1 MQKTGQ
7 KFPLNREVRM
17 MDIKKELAEHTSQ
30 VEAIITKYL
39 PEEAGY
45 QKTVMEAMNYSFLAG
60 GKRLRPMLMQETYR
74 LFGGSSDIIEPFMA
88 AIEMIHTYSLIHDDL
103 PAMDNDDYRRGR
115 KTTHVVYGEAMG
127 ILAGDALLNFAFE
140 TACKGLMQDVGN
152 PAVARAVQ
160 ILAQKAGI
168 YGMLGGQVVDVESEG
183 QPLEREKLDFIYDL
197 KTGALIEASMLVG
210 AVLAGAS
217 EEEQQV
223 ILQVAKDVGLAFQ
236 IQDDILDVTSD
247 IETLGKPIGSDE
259 KNHKTTYVTIRG
271 LAQAQKDVE
280 EISERALEGVASLSE
295 ENVFLNE
302 LIRYLIHRKK

>member
-1 MQKTGQ
+1 
-7 KFPLNREVRM
+7 
-17 MDIKKELAEHTSQ
+17 MDINKEIAEHTTQ

-39 PEEAGY
+39 PKESGY

-74 LFGGSSDIIEPFMA
+74 LFDGGSDIIEPFMA

-197 KTGALIEASMLVG
+197 KTGALIEASMLIG

-217 EEEQQV
+217 EKEQQV

-247 IETLGKPIGSDE
+247 METLGKPIGSDE

-280 EISERALEGVASLSE
+280 KISERALEGVASLSE

>member
-1 MQKTGQ
+1 
-7 KFPLNREVRM
+7 
-17 MDIKKELAEHTSQ
+17 MDINKEIAEHTTQ

-39 PEEAGY
+39 PKESGY

-217 EEEQQV
+217 EKEQQV

-247 IETLGKPIGSDE
+247 METLGKPIGSDE

-280 EISERALEGVASLSE
+280 KISERALEGVASLSE

>member
-1 MQKTGQ
+1 
-7 KFPLNREVRM
+7 
-17 MDIKKELAEHTSQ
+17 MDINKEIAEHTTQ

-39 PEEAGY
+39 PEETGY

-74 LFGGSSDIIEPFMA
+74 LFDGKSDIIEPFMA

-197 KTGALIEASMLVG
+197 KTGALIEASMLIG

-217 EEEQQV
+217 EKEQQV

-280 EISERALEGVASLSE
+280 KISERALEGVASLSE
-295 ENVFLNE
+295 KNVFLNE

>member
-1 MQKTGQ
+1 
-7 KFPLNREVRM
+7 
-17 MDIKKELAEHTSQ
+17 MDIKTIIAEHTNQ
-30 VEAIITKYL
+30 VETIIKKYL
-39 PEEAGY
+39 PEEKGY

-60 GKRLRPMLMQETYR
+60 GKRLRPMLMLETYR
-74 LFGGSSDIIEPFMA
+74 LFGGTDDIIEPFMA

-103 PAMDNDDYRRGR
+103 PAMDNDEYRRGR

-140 TACKGLMQDVGN
+140 TACKGLMQEVGN
-152 PAVARAVQ
+152 PNVARAVQ
-160 ILAQKAGI
+160 ILTQKAGI

-183 QPLEREKLDFIYDL
+183 QEVEREKLDFIYDL
-197 KTGALIEASMLVG
+197 KTGALIEASMLIG

-217 EEEQQV
+217 SEEQQV

-247 IETLGKPIGSDE
+247 LETLGKPIGSDE

-271 LAQAQKDVE
+271 LEQSRKDVE
-280 EISERALEGVASLSE
+280 EISERAIEGMASLTK